1 MRASRSSTQQQQ
13 QQQQQ
18 PAAQRISRAR
28 SPASRP
34 NSIRQFYQTNKRKQ
48 HQSTQLKGQKGSG
61 QPQQVRQ
68 HWRVR
73 SRWRKAAGRRWCG
86 ALSAEVGLTSHRTT
100 GSSHHLTQ
108 TPESSD
114 SESQSSQDYHPGKSR
129 RRLAREEHRAR
140 PPTPPPINARA
151 ALLLSPCKQRSIQKP
166 QTGLAVT
173 LVGDHSTKEP
183 ATTDSHRARR

>member
-13 QQQQQ
+13 Q
-18 PAAQRISRAR
+18 PAAQRISRDR

-48 HQSTQLKGQKGSG
+48 LQSTQLKGQKGSG

-73 SRWRKAAGRRWCG
+73 SRWRKAAGQRWCG
-86 ALSAEVGLTSHRTT
+86 ALSAEIDLTSHRTT
-100 GSSHHLTQ
+100 KSSHHPIR
-108 TPESSD
+108 TPESPD
-114 SESQSSQDYHPGKSR
+114 SEARSSESHHHPDEPR

-151 ALLLSPCKQRSIQKP
+151 AMLLSPSKQRSVQKP
-166 QTGLAVT
+166 QIGLAVT
-173 LVGDHSTKEP
+173 LVGDHSTKEL
-183 ATTDSHRARR
+183 ATTYSHRVRR

>member
-1 MRASRSSTQQQQ
+1 MIATRSGT

-18 PAAQRISRAR
+18 PAAQRITRDR
-28 SPASRP
+28 SPDSRP
-34 NSIRQFYQTNKRKQ
+34 DSIRQSYQTNRRTQ
-48 HQSTQLKGQKGSG
+48 HQPTQLKGQKGSS

-86 ALSAEVGLTSHRTT
+86 ALSAEIGLTSHRTT

-114 SESQSSQDYHPGKSR
+114 SEARSSQSHHPDEPR

-140 PPTPPPINARA
+140 PPAPQPINARA
-151 ALLLSPCKQRSIQKP
+151 AQLLSPSKQRSVQKP
-166 QTGLAVT
+166 QIGLAVT
-173 LVGDHSTKEP
+173 LVGDHSTKEL

>member
-1 MRASRSSTQQQQ
+1 MRASRSSTQ

-48 HQSTQLKGQKGSG
+48 LQSTQLKGQKGSG

-86 ALSAEVGLTSHRTT
+86 ALSAEVDLTSHRTT
-100 GSSHHLTQ
+100 GSSHYPAQ
-108 TPESSD
+108 TSESPD
-114 SESQSSQDYHPGKSR
+114 SEAWNSESHHYPDESR
-129 RRLAREEHRAR
+129 RRLAREEHGSCPA
-140 PPTPPPINARA
+140 PHPINARA
-151 ALLLSPCKQRSIQKP
+151 ALLLSPSKQRSKQKP
-166 QTGLAVT
+166 QIGLAVT

-183 ATTDSHRARR
+183 ATTDSHRGH

>member
-1 MRASRSSTQQQQ
+1 MRASRSSA
-13 QQQQQ
+13 QQQQ
-18 PAAQRISRAR
+18 PAAQRSSRDR

-34 NSIRQFYQTNKRKQ
+34 NSIRQFYQINRRTQ
-48 HQSTQLKGQKGSG
+48 LQPTQLKGQNGSSH
-61 QPQQVRQ
+61 PQQVRQ

-86 ALSAEVGLTSHRTT
+86 ALSAEIGLTSHRTT
-100 GSSHHLTQ
+100 GSSHHPTQ
-108 TPESSD
+108 TPESPD
-114 SESQSSQDYHPGKSR
+114 SEARSSESHHHPDEPR
-129 RRLAREEHRAR
+129 RRLAREEHRAC

-166 QTGLAVT
+166 QIGLAVT

-183 ATTDSHRARR
+183 ATTDSHRAR